1 MAYILIGL
9 LLGPRGESLQQLE
22 KSTGATIAIRGKGT
36 RRDGSQSNR
45 GHPDDGDDLHV
56 ALAGSEDA
64 VRLAYMVIRRVIDTA
79 KLISDSRSDWPC
91 QPEKANLATTDPKG
105 SVGTQN
111 NSSILDEV
119 AGPAIVSCGSTV
131 ANQVSL
137 STDPRL
143 RGRGSHSQVA
153 PVNNSSAN
161 QVSNMQAMNSF
172 LSSLPGYVAEKSPPA
187 TATAKCVTVTATTSA
202 IASRNITDKINVL
215 GADAGATKADVST
228 AQQSNY
234 KCSDRP
240 NELVRAIQK
249 HLPSHRTSD
258 EGNRG
263 MQQQPVTPL
272 TLVESSKSSIRTIR

>member
-45 GHPDDGDDLHV
+45 RHPDDGDDLHV

-79 KLISDSRSDWPC
+79 KLISESRS
-91 QPEKANLATTDPKG
+91 QPEKAVSEKANLAAKG

-119 AGPAIVSCGSTV
+119 AGTAIPSCGSAV

-215 GADAGATKADVST
+215 GVDAGATKADVST

-258 EGNRG
+258 EGNRA
-263 MQQQPVTPL
+263 MQQQPVTPQ
-272 TLVESSKSSIRTIR
+272 TVAGSSKSSIRTIR